1 MPSPPASTTWST
13 TLSDTSDRSG
23 TPDLPDTP
31 DVPDTPDLPE
41 ISDPGAPVPAP
52 RLQRDRV
59 TVALYSTF
67 TTWGWFLYSF
77 SPAIPLIAAEQGI
90 SRAQAGLHG
99 TALAAGTA
107 GSGFLTGYLN
117 PRLGR
122 RNVLR
127 LGGGVL
133 VAGLALL
140 VSGRTL
146 AMTLPATLVIGMGGS
161 LMISAAQPAL
171 AVHHHEASSA
181 ALTEANGVGALVG
194 LLAPLAL
201 GFAVGLGL
209 GWRPAVGATA
219 VLVLAMVVLVSRLP
233 RVAALDPRR
242 LARPADPSAGPAT
255 TPVTPPRRAGFS
267 AAFWFF
273 MAAVVMAVAIEN
285 ATTYWASDMLRTQTS
300 ISAGLASAAV
310 TALVAGMSVARFT
323 LGPLSL
329 RVSPESLLI
338 GSFALAGVGWL
349 VFWLSSAPALA
360 LLGLVVAGLGYGA
373 QYPIGVVLV
382 LRASAGRPDAAQAR
396 SSFASGG
403 ALAVAPFLLGAT
415 ADALGTHTAFLL
427 IPVLLLLGALAVAAG
442 RGALLRAATTVTA

>member
-1 MPSPPASTTWST
+1 MP
-13 TLSDTSDRSG
+13 DTSDGSD
-23 TPDLPDTP
+23 TPDLPQAPDLPDT
-31 DVPDTPDLPE
+31 
-41 ISDPGAPVPAP
+41 SDPGAPVPAP

-99 TALAAGTA
+99 TALAVGTA

-140 VSGRTL
+140 ISGRTL

-201 GFAVGLGL
+201 GLAVGLGL

-219 VLVLAMVVLVSRLP
+219 VLVLVMVALVSRLP

-242 LARPADPSAGPAT
+242 AVRPADPSGGAATAPAT
-255 TPVTPPRRAGFS
+255 APTPRRRVGFS
-267 AAFWFF
+267 AAFWYF

-285 ATTYWASDMLRTQTS
+285 ATTYWASDLLRTQTS
-300 ISAGLASAAV
+300 MSAGLASAAV
-310 TALVAGMSVARFT
+310 TALVAGMAVARFT

-349 VFWLSSAPALA
+349 IFWLSTAPALA
-360 LLGLVVAGLGYGA
+360 MLGLVVAGLGYGA

-403 ALAVAPFLLGAT
+403 ALAVAPFLLGAA

-427 IPVLLLLGALAVAAG
+427 IPVLLLLGGLAVATG
-442 RGALLRAATTVTA
+442 RGALLRAATAVTA